1 MNHFIQKLKYKLEEI
16 QNSDDITKKRWLWG
30 LSALSMSLVLA
41 VWIGYMNMTINT
53 VDSGAS
59 LEKKLAPETALS
71 ERFSRWSGAAIY
83 QIYSSIYKVISQ
95 IDKPNK
101 LEIKKDNFN
110 FTPED

>member
-1 MNHFIQKLKYKLEEI
+1 MNRLIQKIKYKLEEI
-16 QNSDDITKKRWLWG
+16 QNSDDATKKRWLWG

-53 VDSGAS
+53 VDSDSSSKIKA
-59 LEKKLAPETALS
+59 EPQATLS
-71 ERFSRWSGAAIY
+71 EKFSSWSGTAVH
-83 QIYSSIYKVISQ
+83 QIYSSIQKVISQ

-110 FTPED
+110 FTP